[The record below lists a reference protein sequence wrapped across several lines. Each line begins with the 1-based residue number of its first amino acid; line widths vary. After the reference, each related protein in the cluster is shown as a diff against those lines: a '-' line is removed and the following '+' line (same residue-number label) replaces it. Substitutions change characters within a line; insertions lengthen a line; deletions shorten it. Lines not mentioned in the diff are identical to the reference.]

1 MPPFQDKDVGFSAK
15 FFFSSTS
22 VSTMV
27 GTCAAWSSTTTIQ
40 RRTRR
45 RTRMQTRTM
54 MTATTAATIK
64 RTPSA
69 CLEATWPTVSC
80 SSTIRSSASSSLA
93 SRLTLRRAGEC
104 QRVLSSVAIFYSD
117 AILCVFADLF
127 KYSIA
132 IDLTPG
138 GWTQSTTMK
147 APEGI
152 ILFTWFSSCLGN
164 KIELAMISDVIIVF
178 TLVNNSLL
186 CVIRTWCVNREICK
200 AFPHYLIDFFG
211 FLSLSQQTSLPA
223 SRVFEEW
230 RFLKKYM

>member
-22 VSTMV
+22 VSTMM
-27 GTCAAWSSTTTIQ
+27 GTWSAWSSTRTIQ

-54 MTATTAATIK
+54 MRATTAATIK

-104 QRVLSSVAIFYSD
+104 QRVLSSVFYSD

-147 APEGI
+147 APEEI
-152 ILFTWFSSCLGN
+152 IFF
-164 KIELAMISDVIIVF
+164 
-178 TLVNNSLL
+178 
-186 CVIRTWCVNREICK
+186 
-200 AFPHYLIDFFG
+200 HLIFI
-211 FLSLSQQTSLPA
+211 LS
-223 SRVFEEW
+223 R
-230 RFLKKYM
+230 K

>member
-27 GTCAAWSSTTTIQ
+27 GTWSAWSSTRTIQ

-54 MTATTAATIK
+54 MRATTAATIK

-80 SSTIRSSASSSLA
+80 SSTTRSSVGSS
-93 SRLTLRRAGEC
+93 LRRAGEC

-138 GWTQSTTMK
+138 GWTQSTMMK

-152 ILFTWFSSCLGN
+152 IFFTWFSSCLGN
-164 KIELAMISDVIIVF
+164 KIELAMISIVIIVF

-200 AFPHYLIDFFG
+200 AFPQYLIDFFG
-211 FLSLSQQTSLPA
+211 FLSLSQQASLPA
-223 SRVFEEW
+223 SLVFEEW